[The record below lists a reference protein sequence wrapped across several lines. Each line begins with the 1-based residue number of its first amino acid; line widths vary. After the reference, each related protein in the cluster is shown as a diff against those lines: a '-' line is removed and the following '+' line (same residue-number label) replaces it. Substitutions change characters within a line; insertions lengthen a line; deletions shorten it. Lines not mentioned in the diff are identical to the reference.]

1 MLVAACVYLSG
12 ASLSVSESAG
22 SLVARGLRGD
32 SADGEYTRAA
42 WNLLRVNEAL
52 VFPNAWYV
60 KMLVMTCFL
69 P

>member
-1 MLVAACVYLSG
+1 MQDPRCIYLSG

-60 KMLVMTCFL
+60 KVMVMTCF
-69 P
+69 PP